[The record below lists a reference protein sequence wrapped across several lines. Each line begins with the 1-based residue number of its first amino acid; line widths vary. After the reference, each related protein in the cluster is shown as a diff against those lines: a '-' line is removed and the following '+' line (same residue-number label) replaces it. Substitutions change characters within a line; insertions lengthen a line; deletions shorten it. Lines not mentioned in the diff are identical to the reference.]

1 MAQEGIGGEGKRGH
15 GALKCS
21 HGCHFL
27 MLLLCLSATFA
38 DSEDVWIITDSF
50 SLQLEEVEQNCI
62 QNDDESGYRLG
73 FKMGFVGHQIGLLE

>member
-27 MLLLCLSATFA
+27 MLA

-62 QNDDESGYRLG
+62 QNDDEAGYRLG